1 MELISVSCTLIAIY
15 NKNWEKDKYEI
26 HWWTGTEIVVELVIQ
41 MDNWNVKSAEI
52 CFNIN
57 EAIYHKI
64 QKHFEDA
71 YLYYYQVYHLVHI
84 Y

>member
-1 MELISVSCTLIAIY
+1 
-15 NKNWEKDKYEI
+15 
-26 HWWTGTEIVVELVIQ
+26 

-84 Y
+84 YKHLINTVYNENFFVTLSDDSLESYIIQTSSLYFQKSKDKI